1 MNSGYTLPE
10 DTRRV
15 GGFTLIELMIAI
27 AVVAILAA
35 IALPSYQNYILKS
48 GRADAKTA
56 LYGAAQ
62 TLERCFTRY
71 GAYDDVDDD
80 CPLQQGDTEMSEN
93 DKYELTVTT
102 TTPTTFVLTAAPKG
116 PQTKDTECGNFTL
129 DHTGQ
134 KGAKGSTDAAI
145 VEKCW

>member
-27 AVVAILAA
+27 AVVAILAV

-71 GAYDDVDDD
+71 GAYDDDD
-80 CPLQQGDTEMSEN
+80 CPLQQGDTDMSEN
-93 DKYELTVTT
+93 DKYEIKITATS
-102 TTPTTFVLTAAPKG
+102 PTTFDLTAEPKSQ
-116 PQTKDTECGNFTL
+116 QTKDTEWPRPETV
-129 DHTGQ
+129 
-134 KGAKGSTDAAI
+134 GSRAGHGSPGFD
-145 VEKCW
+145 

>member
-27 AVVAILAA
+27 AVVAILAV

-71 GAYDDVDDD
+71 GAYDDDD
-80 CPLQQGDTEMSEN
+80 CPLQQGDTDMSEN
-93 DKYELTVTT
+93 DKYEIKITATS
-102 TTPTTFVLTAAPKG
+102 PTTFDLTAEPKSQ
-116 PQTKDTECGNFTL
+116 QTKDTECGNFTL